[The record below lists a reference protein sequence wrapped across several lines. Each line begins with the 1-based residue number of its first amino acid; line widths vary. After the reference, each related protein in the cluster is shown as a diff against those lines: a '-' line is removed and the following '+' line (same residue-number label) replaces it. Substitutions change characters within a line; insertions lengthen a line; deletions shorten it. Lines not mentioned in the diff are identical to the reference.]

1 MKKTHR
7 CFPILLI
14 LLILLVG
21 CGNFDNKN
29 TEADRQQTQTQ
40 QMDTEKETTHTHA
53 YTEVITTETT
63 CEADGV
69 KTFTCECGDSYTEVI
84 KAIGHDY
91 EDVITAPTCGEKG
104 YTTHTCRTCGN
115 AYTDTEVSATGHAYG
130 KYTYNKDATYDKD
143 GTETATCSACGNK
156 NTRTKT
162 GTKLV
167 KEEPECPYELG
178 VWYDM
183 GWYFFKL
190 YPDGASVES
199 GSGQEY
205 GQILNQRYPDVVNTP
220 AGTAVNMYGES
231 KWNGWYVYWW
241 VAVPQGKYVFYNY

>member
-1 MKKTHR
+1 MKKR
-7 CFPILLI
+7 ILI
-14 LLILLVG
+14 TFAVVVLLVG
-21 CGNFDNKN
+21 CSNTDNKN
-29 TEADRQQTQTQ
+29 NETDTQQTETQ

-53 YTEVITTETT
+53 YTEVITTGAT
-63 CEADGV
+63 CEAEGV

-84 KAIGHDY
+84 KAIGHSY
-91 EDVITAPTCGEKG
+91 ED
-104 YTTHTCRTCGN
+104 
-115 AYTDTEVSATGHAYG
+115 
-130 KYTYNKDATYDKD
+130 YTYNNDATYEKD

-156 NTRTKT
+156 STRTKS

-205 GQILNQRYPDVVNTP
+205 GQILNQRYPDVANTP